1 MYNFYYIVINSYI
14 AIVNTE
20 PSKYIDNPLFNTSTI
35 HVGPNSLTK
44 IARLILTSSIV
55 NKSYKEDYLLLV
67 LLVKRAS
74 CSYLIVALAYLTI
87 LE

>member
-1 MYNFYYIVINSYI
+1 MYNFYCIVINSYI

-20 PSKYIDNPLFNTSTI
+20 PSKCIDNPLFNTSTI
-35 HVGPNSLTK
+35 YIGPNSLTK

-74 CSYLIVALAYLTI
+74 RSYLIVALAYSTI